1 MNKKFDRLLDEKI
14 PLLIPVE
21 IMEDYNEV
29 TNENL
34 RAKTRAT
41 SLRRCL
47 EGSIQLFYREKMI
60 NLGCVTKKEW
70 DKKRL
75 VEHIELIGEHI
86 DKNIEVKFNK
96 VRLIGNA
103 GGHFHSTVEHSQIN
117 NLITII
123 NEIIEDLLVK
133 YFEEYKFG
141 SQNSVLTIL
150 SSLPPIHRVKI
161 LEKVRDNDKS
171 NIILIEKLS
180 MAYLKSGNFEK
191 SILFLTEVLDG
202 KIITKYQYSI
212 LVEKIELLHKS
223 LDKFDISKNILDTA
237 RIFKLL
243 SSVGVAAEYEEF
255 MHIFSVLV
263 NGYSAEGAN

>member
-75 VEHIELIGEHI
+75 VEHI
-86 DKNIEVKFNK
+86 DKNIEFKFNK
-96 VRLIGNA
+96 VRFIGNT
-103 GGHFHSTVEHSQIN
+103 GGHFNSTVEHSQIN

-133 YFEEYKFG
+133 YFE
-141 SQNSVLTIL
+141 
-150 SSLPPIHRVKI
+150 
-161 LEKVRDNDKS
+161 
-171 NIILIEKLS
+171 
-180 MAYLKSGNFEK
+180 
-191 SILFLTEVLDG
+191 
-202 KIITKYQYSI
+202 
-212 LVEKIELLHKS
+212 
-223 LDKFDISKNILDTA
+223 
-237 RIFKLL
+237 
-243 SSVGVAAEYEEF
+243 
-255 MHIFSVLV
+255 
-263 NGYSAEGAN
+263 

>member
-1 MNKKFDRLLDEKI
+1 MNENFDRLLDEKI

-21 IMEDYNEV
+21 IMEDYNDV

-47 EGSIQLFYREKMI
+47 EGSVQLFYREKMI
-60 NLGCVTKKEW
+60 NLGCVTKEEW
-70 DKKRL
+70 DKKSL
-75 VEHIELIGEHI
+75 FKHIELIGKHI
-86 DKNIEVKFNK
+86 DNNIAIKFNK
-96 VRLIGNA
+96 VRLVGNA
-103 GGHFHSTVEHSQIN
+103 GGHFNSTVEHSQIN
-117 NLITII
+117 NLIAVI
-123 NEIIEDLLVK
+123 NEILEDLIVK

-141 SQNSVLTIL
+141 SQNGVLTIL

-161 LEKVRDNDKS
+161 LEKVQDNDKS

-180 MAYLKSGNFEK
+180 MAYLKNGNFEN
-191 SILFLTEVLDG
+191 SIFFLTKVFDE
-202 KIITKYQYSI
+202 KIITKYQHSI

-237 RIFKLL
+237 RIFNQL
-243 SSVGVAAEYEEF
+243 SRIGVAAEYEEF

-263 NGYSAEGAN
+263 NGYSEEGAN